1 MVRRFSSSASNAI
14 LCSAVIV
21 LSSAS
26 CTTCSRVRLVSRNS
40 PVASSVYPTA
50 VVVVVVVTTR
60 DCVVVSIASLLR
72 ASAAWRLCCSNT
84 EGSSGGASASS
95 TSARSATE
103 TLELTS
109 ESATPS
115 RRGVAF
121 TEKMMWLGSVFL
133 PCASGSVRRIVR
145 PGCMANSSRS
155 TTASA

>member
-1 MVRRFSSSASNAI
+1 MVFRFSSSASNAT

-26 CTTCSRVRLVSRNS
+26 CTTCSRVRPVSVNS
-40 PVASSVYPTA
+40 PVASSTNPTF

-60 DCVVVSIASLLR
+60 DSSRVAVSSSRR
-72 ASAAWRLCCSNT
+72 ASAAARRCCSKT
-84 EGSSGGASASS
+84 DASGSGSGSS

-133 PCASGSVRRIVR
+133 PCASGSVRRITR

>member
-1 MVRRFSSSASNAI
+1 M
-14 LCSAVIV
+14 
-21 LSSAS
+21 
-26 CTTCSRVRLVSRNS
+26 
-40 PVASSVYPTA
+40 ASSTKPTA

-60 DCVVVSIASLLR
+60 DSRVVASSSRR
-72 ASAAWRLCCSNT
+72 ASAAWRLCCSKT
-84 EGSSGGASASS
+84 DSSGGSRSASS

-109 ESATPS
+109 ESAMPS

-133 PCASGSVRRIVR
+133 PCASGSVRRITR